1 MAMGFIGKAIKHYI
15 EDSVREVTTEL
26 YDNYNKTSILC
37 SPAGIET
44 LPILGDPSIPNDDKY
59 DQLIL
64 STIDDAGHTAI
75 IGVVSK
81 ATIQEGELKL
91 FSRDPKTGIIN
102 SEIYLRADKLLVIK
116 NDVENLKLIMNDLI
130 KEIKAMKTFGSPSN
144 HTVDPATQAL
154 LDAVDARINALL
166 GE

>member
-1 MAMGFIGKAIKHYI
+1 VGFIGKIIKHYI

-44 LPILGDPSIPNDDKY
+44 LPILGDPSVANDDKF
-59 DQLIL
+59 DSPVLVE
-64 STIDDAGHTAI
+64 IDDAGHTAI
-75 IGVVSK
+75 VGVVSS

-102 SEIYLRADKLLVIK
+102 SEIYLRADKLFVIK

-130 KEIKAMKTFGSPSN
+130 KEIKAIKTFGSPAQ
-144 HTVDPATQAL
+144 HTVDPATQTL